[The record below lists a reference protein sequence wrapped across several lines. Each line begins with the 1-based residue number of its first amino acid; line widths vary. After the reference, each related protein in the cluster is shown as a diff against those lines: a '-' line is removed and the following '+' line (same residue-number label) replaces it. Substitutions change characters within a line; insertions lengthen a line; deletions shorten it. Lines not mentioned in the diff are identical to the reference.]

1 MSPLPEFL
9 RTPTFFIDGA
19 WRTGT
24 GGVESAIVDPASGQV
39 LARYLSPSAHDVDA
53 ALDAAERGFRLW
65 RAVPAIERCAV
76 LRRAAALMRERL
88 EENARILTLEEG
100 KPLAEARGEWQVTA
114 DMFDWFAE
122 EARRAYGRIVPARSA
137 DLQQQVVREPIGPVA
152 AFAAWNFPAR
162 NPGYKIAAALA
173 AGCSCIVKPA
183 EETPLTCL
191 LLARALADAGVPAG
205 VLNVL
210 YGDPVFLS
218 ERLIASPVIRK
229 ISFTGS
235 TRVGQLLAVQAA
247 QHAKPATLELGG
259 HAPVL
264 VFDDA
269 DIEHAVGQLIPAK
282 YRNAGQTCISPTRFF
297 VQQGS
302 HARFVEAFARASKA
316 LRVSDG
322 LDAATQM
329 GPLFH
334 ERRLP
339 EMQRFMDDV
348 MARGA
353 RVACGGRQQARAG
366 CFWEPTVVS
375 DLGDDALLMQAEPF
389 GPVAAITPFATLE
402 EGLQRANTLPYG
414 LGAYAFTTSLRTAQ
428 RVAGGLE
435 AGMIGINTAKL
446 SHAETPFGGVKQSG
460 HGSEG
465 GTEGLDA
472 YLVTKSISMAS

>member
-1 MSPLPEFL
+1 MALLPEFL

-24 GGVESAIVDPASGQV
+24 GDGEGTIVNPATGEV
-39 LARYLSPSAHDVDA
+39 LARYRSPSVDDIDA
-53 ALDAAERGFRLW
+53 ALEAAGRGFSLW
-65 RAVPAIERCAV
+65 RRVPAIERGAV
-76 LRRAAALMRERL
+76 LRRAATLMRERL
-88 EENARILTLEEG
+88 DEYARVLTLEEG

-114 DMFDWFAE
+114 DMFEWFAE
-122 EARRAYGRIVPARSA
+122 EARRAYGRLVPARA
-137 DLQQQVVREPIGPVA
+137 EHLQQQVVREPIGPVA

-173 AGCSCIVKPA
+173 AGCSCVVKPA

-191 LLARALADAGVPAG
+191 LLAQALADAGLPAG

-210 YGDPVFLS
+210 YGDPAELS
-218 ERLIASPVIRK
+218 SRLIASPVIRK

-247 QHAKPATLELGG
+247 QLAKPATLELGG
-259 HAPVL
+259 QAPVL

-269 DIEHAVGQLIPAK
+269 DIDHAVGQLLPSK

-297 VQQGS
+297 VQEGS
-302 HARFVEAFARASKA
+302 YARFVEAFARASRA
-316 LRVSDG
+316 LRVGDG
-322 LDAATQM
+322 MGDAVQM

-339 EMQRFMDDV
+339 EMQRFVEDAI
-348 MARGA
+348 ARGA
-353 RVACGGRQQARAG
+353 RVACGGEQRAAAG
-366 CFWEPTVVS
+366 YFWEPTVVS
-375 DLGDDALLMQAEPF
+375 DLEDDALLMQAEPF
-389 GPVAAITPFATLE
+389 GPIAAIAPFATLD
-402 EGLQRANTLPYG
+402 EGLERANALPYG

-472 YLVTKSISMAS
+472 YLVTKSISLAS